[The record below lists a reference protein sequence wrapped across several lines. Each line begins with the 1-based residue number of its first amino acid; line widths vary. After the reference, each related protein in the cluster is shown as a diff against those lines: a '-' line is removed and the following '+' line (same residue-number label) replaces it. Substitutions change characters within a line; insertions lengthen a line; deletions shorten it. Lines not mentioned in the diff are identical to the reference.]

1 MKEREDKQAQIPLF
15 DEIPE
20 GLKQRE
26 EAIRQ
31 TFDGTLGTHGIT
43 MVLNP
48 LTGAIIRARLLDL
61 KTGRITSYEPLSR
74 GKWTN
79 LTGDLAEGSPAYKK
93 LDRVYEDVRDKL
105 MLWRIANPRYGP
117 IREWTTIKGKR
128 YENSF
133 DSKIILPEEWFEKVS
148 VNLVNNS
155 DKILEEER
163 EDFEEEKPRKRTT
176 YRRLPRQRTGH
187 VKRSNIRNSDI
198 VFSKEEPKIG
208 DTRSTP
214 AILRRNSDRDTKRV
228 ILDKGPL
235 GKRVRRAI
243 SNR

>member
-26 EAIRQ
+26 QAIRQ
-31 TFDGTLGTHGIT
+31 TFDGTLGTFGIT

-48 LTGAIIRARLLDL
+48 LTGAVIRARLLDL
-61 KTGRITSYEPLSR
+61 KTGRIKSYEPLTR
-74 GKWTN
+74 GKWCSPTH
-79 LTGDLAEGSPAYKK
+79 DIKEGSPAYKK
-93 LDRVYEDVRDKL
+93 LDRVYEDVRGKL

-117 IREWTTIKGKR
+117 IREWTTIKAKKTEGA
-128 YENSF
+128 
-133 DSKIILPEEWFEKVS
+133 KIVSPEEWFEKVS

-163 EDFEEEKPRKRTT
+163 EDYKEEKPRERTT
-176 YRRLPRQRTGH
+176 HRRLLRQRTEP

-208 DTRSTP
+208 DPRPAP
-214 AILRRNSDRDTKRV
+214 AILRKNSDRDTKRV
-228 ILDKGPL
+228 LLDKGPL

-243 SNR
+243 GNR